1 MNSRMTFSFTG
12 LMGMVAAVACAAPS
26 VSDVTVRQ
34 QWPWSKEIVVGYM
47 LDGVEDGAVD
57 LTVTAS
63 NGAETFDAAKLS
75 AAISGKRF
83 GVTGNG
89 RHELTID
96 PVKAFGTA
104 GGDALSEFRVKIAIE
119 PSATGLT
126 DELYRIYDLDDGSYE
141 SLSRADIMNDP
152 AKYGSYETDFSKI
165 GPGFNTTLPAEDVF
179 IWTGVTNNPAY
190 KTDKL
195 VMRRIR
201 AKDKVWASGGATKC
215 YVKMTFDYLIAVF
228 ETTQAQWTKIYGE
241 NYSTWKGLADSEGRP
256 AEGMMSGEVIGFRI
270 DDDYPLDR
278 TGYHYHRCYK
288 NTSERFKWPLNT
300 YLYDVDSKS
309 FLKKM
314 LDKTGFEFFLP
325 TRAQWEYAC
334 RAGTTTDYNSGKD
347 QTEAVAKEVGWVQL
361 NSAEGYDKSQTHV
374 VGTKPANAFGLY
386 DMHGNVAEMTAGAGT
401 INAGQES
408 HGATENDPVVDPL
421 GTHNYA
427 NEMKCGG
434 CYDNYFN
441 GSGDPDYSK
450 GWKATMSYSASGWEA
465 SGATRSDMGFRMVC
479 PINPTW
485 LPRE

>member
-1 MNSRMTFSFTG
+1 MKTLFSS
-12 LMGMVAAVACAAPS
+12 LLILSAALAAS
-26 VSDVTVRQ
+26 AATVDRVIVRQ
-34 QWPWSKEIVVGYM
+34 QYPWTETVKVEYVVSGVTAPVDIVVSAEADGKA
-47 LDGVEDGAVD
+47 LDADKVKAALKGDVYGI
-57 LTVTAS
+57 TR
-63 NGAETFDAAKLS
+63 NGAGTIE
-75 AAISGKRF
+75 
-83 GVTGNG
+83 
-89 RHELTID
+89 ID
-96 PVKAFGTA
+96 PALAMGVARASVKN
-104 GGDALSEFRVKIAIE
+104 LRVTLATT
-119 PSATGLT
+119 PSAPGMN
-126 DELYRIYDLDDGSYE
+126 DELYRIYDLDNGSYE

-190 KTDKL
+190 RTDKL

-201 AKDKVWASGGATKC
+201 AKDKVWASGGETKC

-241 NYSTWKGLADSEGRP
+241 NYSTWKGLADSDGRP

-278 TGYHYHRCYK
+278 KGYTYHRCYK
-288 NTSERFKWPLNT
+288 NPTERFKWPLNT

-361 NSAEGYDKSQTHV
+361 NSAEGYDKQQTHV

-386 DMHGNVAEMTAGAGT
+386 DMHGNVAEMTAGVGA

-408 HGATENDPVVDPL
+408 RGATEDDPVVDPL

-427 NEMKCGG
+427 NELKCGG
-434 CYDNYFN
+434 CYGNYFN
-441 GSGDPDYSK
+441 GPGDPDYSK
-450 GWKATMSYSASGWEA
+450 GWKATMSHSASSWEA
-465 SGATRSDMGFRMVC
+465 SGNTRSDMGFRMVC
-479 PINPTW
+479 PVNPTW
-485 LPRE
+485 LPRD